1 MISQVNSY
9 DIIDL
14 KRRLGIETTLAI
26 HYTTYESGSNKVIE
40 RGYIHQKA
48 DGDIKKEIQTLV
60 TGSVGIT
67 WIRLIYYDLER
78 KEPVIRRVM
87 YEHNNQKQ
95 NRNGNHQNQTEQS
108 NQQNR

>member
-1 MISQVNSY
+1 MNLSEVNSY
-9 DIIDL
+9 DIINL
-14 KRRLGIETTLAI
+14 KRQLNIESTLSI

-48 DGDIKKEIQTLV
+48 DGDIKKEIQTLI

-78 KEPVIRRVM
+78 KEPVIRKVR
-87 YEHNNQKQ
+87 Y
-95 NRNGNHQNQTEQS
+95 EQS
-108 NQQNR
+108 NNHQQN